1 MVRSHNLVRKTQQFN
16 VVSLFFHQH
25 PSVFFTQNLIFQT
38 FVVLSVEIQ
47 NGKHEKSV
55 V

>member
-1 MVRSHNLVRKTQQFN
+1 MFHNLVRKTQQFK
-16 VVSLFFHQH
+16 VFSLFLHQH
-25 PSVFFTQNLIFQT
+25 PNVFFTQNLTSQT

-47 NGKHEKSV
+47 NGKHEKLV